1 MTRSDWSSIIS
12 SAGEPLGVASIYRY
26 VNRSYSVL
34 PMEAPAARERTAKS
48 FRQMKSRK
56 GSLYSEVVPVKGVI
70 DALSA
75 ALLLL

>member
-1 MTRSDWSSIIS
+1 
-12 SAGEPLGVASIYRY
+12 
-26 VNRSYSVL
+26 
-34 PMEAPAARERTAKS
+34 MEAPAARERTAKS